1 MEKKWYQKVSNWLF
15 GIVVV
20 ILLSILAIN
29 IHITIQARNNE
40 NVVPSV
46 FGYRPF
52 FVLSGSMEKEIH
64 KGDLIITKIIEPST
78 LKINDVIAFR
88 DEENTVTT
96 HRIIDMI
103 ERDGNTYFVT
113 KGDNNN
119 TQDQNLVEYKDVEGI
134 YVGRVPLVGTILN
147 ELAKPVNAVI
157 LVMGITIV
165 FILLFQRSSRKI
177 KLEEQAEFLAY
188 KREKELALK
197 NMEKIQ
203 KEINE
208 AATTP
213 KKATKTTSTK
223 KDGSKKSTVK
233 AAPKKSATKT
243 STTKKVATKSTAKK
257 TSTTKKVATKK
268 TTAKQTSRKHS

>member
-78 LKINDVIAFR
+78 LNINDIIAFR

-119 TQDQNLVEYKDVEGI
+119 TQDQNLVEFKDVEGI
-134 YVGRVPLVGTILN
+134 YVGRVPLVGTLLN

-165 FILLFQRSSRKI
+165 FILLFQRTSRKI

-213 KKATKTTSTK
+213 KKATKTTTK
-223 KDGSKKSTVK
+223 KASSSKKSVVK
-233 AAPKKSATKT
+233 DAPKKSATKTSTKKVATKSTKT
-243 STTKKVATKSTAKK
+243 STTKKVATKKNP
-257 TSTTKKVATKK
+257 
-268 TTAKQTSRKHS
+268 AKQTSRKHS

>member
-29 IHITIQARNNE
+29 IHITIQAKNNE

-103 ERDGNTYFVT
+103 ERDGNTFFVT

-213 KKATKTTSTK
+213 KKATKTTTTK
-223 KDGSKKSTVK
+223 KGGSKRSTVK
-233 AAPKKSATKT
+233 VAPKKSATKA
-243 STTKKVATKSTAKK
+243 STTKKVATKSTK
-257 TSTTKKVATKK
+257 TNATRKVATKK
-268 TTAKQTSRKHS
+268 NPAKQTSRKHS

>member
-134 YVGRVPLVGTILN
+134 YVGRVPLVGNILN

-157 LVMGITIV
+157 LVMGITII
-165 FILLFQRSSRKI
+165 FILLFQRTSRKI

-188 KREKELALK
+188 KKEKELALK

-213 KKATKTTSTK
+213 KKATKTTTTK
-223 KDGSKKSTVK
+223 KGGSKKSAVK

-243 STTKKVATKSTAKK
+243 STTKKVATKSTK
-257 TSTTKKVATKK
+257 TNATRKVATKK
-268 TTAKQTSRKHS
+268 NPAKQTSRKHS

>member
-29 IHITIQARNNE
+29 IHITIQAKNNE

-157 LVMGITIV
+157 LVMGITII

-213 KKATKTTSTK
+213 KKATKTTTTK
-223 KDGSKKSTVK
+223 KGGSKKSTVK
-233 AAPKKSATKT
+233 DAPKKSATKT
-243 STTKKVATKSTAKK
+243 STTKKVATKSTK
-257 TSTTKKVATKK
+257 TNATRKVATKK
-268 TTAKQTSRKHS
+268 NPAKQTSRKHS

>member
-29 IHITIQARNNE
+29 IHITIQAKNNE
-40 NVVPSV
+40 NVVPNV

-157 LVMGITIV
+157 LVMGITII
-165 FILLFQRSSRKI
+165 FILLFQRTSRKI

-188 KREKELALK
+188 KKEKELALK

-213 KKATKTTSTK
+213 KKATKTTTTK
-223 KDGSKKSTVK
+223 KGGSKKSAVK

-243 STTKKVATKSTAKK
+243 STTKKVATKSTK
-257 TSTTKKVATKK
+257 TSTTRKVATKK
-268 TTAKQTSRKHS
+268 NPAKQTSRKHS

>member
-165 FILLFQRSSRKI
+165 FILLFQRTSKKI

-208 AATTP
+208 AATIP
-213 KKATKTTSTK
+213 KKATKTTTPK
-223 KDGSKKSTVK
+223 KGSSKKSAVK
-233 AAPKKSATKT
+233 AAPKKGTTKT
-243 STTKKVATKSTAKK
+243 STTKKVATKSTK

-268 TTAKQTSRKHS
+268 NPAKQTSRKHS

>member
-29 IHITIQARNNE
+29 IHITIQAKNNE

-208 AATTP
+208 AAITP
-213 KKATKTTSTK
+213 KKATKTTTTK
-223 KDGSKKSTVK
+223 KGGSKKSTVK

-243 STTKKVATKSTAKK
+243 STTKKVATKSTK
-257 TSTTKKVATKK
+257 TSATRKVATKK
-268 TTAKQTSRKHS
+268 NPAKQTSRKHS

>member
-29 IHITIQARNNE
+29 IHITIQAKNNE

-103 ERDGNTYFVT
+103 ERDGNTFFVT

-157 LVMGITIV
+157 LVMGITII

-213 KKATKTTSTK
+213 KKATKTTTTK
-223 KDGSKKSTVK
+223 KGGSKKSTVK

-243 STTKKVATKSTAKK
+243 STTKKVATKSTK
-257 TSTTKKVATKK
+257 TNATRKVATKK
-268 TTAKQTSRKHS
+268 NPAKQTSRKHS

>member
-29 IHITIQARNNE
+29 IHITIQAKNNE

-157 LVMGITIV
+157 LVMGITII

-213 KKATKTTSTK
+213 KKATKTTTTK
-223 KDGSKKSTVK
+223 KGGSKKSTVK
-233 AAPKKSATKT
+233 DAPKKSATKT
-243 STTKKVATKSTAKK
+243 STTKKVATKSTK
-257 TSTTKKVATKK
+257 TNATRKVATKK
-268 TTAKQTSRKHS
+268 KPAKQTSRKHS

>member
-29 IHITIQARNNE
+29 IHITIQAKNNE

-208 AATTP
+208 AATIP
-213 KKATKTTSTK
+213 KKATKTTTTK
-223 KDGSKKSTVK
+223 KGGSKKSTVND
-233 AAPKKSATKT
+233 APKKSATKT
-243 STTKKVATKSTAKK
+243 STTKKVATKSTK
-257 TSTTKKVATKK
+257 TNATRKVATKK
-268 TTAKQTSRKHS
+268 NPAKQTSRKHS

>member
-15 GIVVV
+15 GIVVI

-29 IHITIQARNNE
+29 IHITIQAKNNE
-40 NVVPSV
+40 NVVPNV

-78 LKINDVIAFR
+78 LNINDIIAFR

-119 TQDQNLVEYKDVEGI
+119 TQDQNLVEFKDVEGI
-134 YVGRVPLVGTILN
+134 YVGRVPLVGTLLN

-165 FILLFQRSSRKI
+165 FILLFQRTSRKI

-213 KKATKTTSTK
+213 KKATKTTTK
-223 KDGSKKSTVK
+223 KASSSKKSVVK
-233 AAPKKSATKT
+233 DAPKKSATKTSTKKVATKSTKT
-243 STTKKVATKSTAKK
+243 STTKKVATKKNP
-257 TSTTKKVATKK
+257 
-268 TTAKQTSRKHS
+268 AKQTSRKHS

>member
-29 IHITIQARNNE
+29 IHITIQAKNNE

-157 LVMGITIV
+157 LVMGITII

-213 KKATKTTSTK
+213 KKATKTTTTK
-223 KDGSKKSTVK
+223 KGGSKKSTVK

-243 STTKKVATKSTAKK
+243 STTKKVATKSTK
-257 TSTTKKVATKK
+257 TNATRKVATKK
-268 TTAKQTSRKHS
+268 NPAKQTSRKHS

>member
-29 IHITIQARNNE
+29 IHITIQAKNNE

-134 YVGRVPLVGTILN
+134 YVGRVPLVGTMLN

-165 FILLFQRSSRKI
+165 FILLFQRTSRKI

-208 AATTP
+208 AATIP
-213 KKATKTTSTK
+213 KKATKTTTPK
-223 KDGSKKSTVK
+223 KGSSKKSAVK
-233 AAPKKSATKT
+233 AAPKKGTTKT
-243 STTKKVATKSTAKK
+243 STTKKVATKSTK

-268 TTAKQTSRKHS
+268 NPAKQTSRKHS

>member
-29 IHITIQARNNE
+29 IHITIQAKNNE

-157 LVMGITIV
+157 LVMGITII

-213 KKATKTTSTK
+213 KKATKTTTTK
-223 KDGSKKSTVK
+223 KGGSKKSTVK
-233 AAPKKSATKT
+233 TVPKKSATKT
-243 STTKKVATKSTAKK
+243 STTKKVATKSTK
-257 TSTTKKVATKK
+257 TNATRKVATKK
-268 TTAKQTSRKHS
+268 NPAKQTSRKHS

>member
-29 IHITIQARNNE
+29 IHITIQAKNNE

-157 LVMGITIV
+157 LVMGITII

-188 KREKELALK
+188 KKEKELALK

-213 KKATKTTSTK
+213 KKATKTTTTK
-223 KDGSKKSTVK
+223 KGGSKKSTVK

-243 STTKKVATKSTAKK
+243 STTKKVATKSTK
-257 TSTTKKVATKK
+257 TNATRKVATKK
-268 TTAKQTSRKHS
+268 NPAKQTSRKHS

>member
-157 LVMGITIV
+157 LVMGITII
-165 FILLFQRSSRKI
+165 FILLFQRTSRKI

-188 KREKELALK
+188 KKEKELALK

-213 KKATKTTSTK
+213 KKATKTTTTK
-223 KDGSKKSTVK
+223 KGGSKKSAVK

-243 STTKKVATKSTAKK
+243 STTKKVATKSTNTNA
-257 TSTTKKVATKK
+257 TRTVATKK
-268 TTAKQTSRKHS
+268 NPAKQTRRKHS

>member
-29 IHITIQARNNE
+29 IHITIQAKNNE

-208 AATTP
+208 ATTTP
-213 KKATKTTSTK
+213 KKATKTTTTK
-223 KDGSKKSTVK
+223 KGGSKKSTVK
-233 AAPKKSATKT
+233 DAPKKSATKT
-243 STTKKVATKSTAKK
+243 STTKKVATKSTK
-257 TSTTKKVATKK
+257 TNATRKVATKK
-268 TTAKQTSRKHS
+268 NPAKQTSRKHS

>member
-29 IHITIQARNNE
+29 IHITIQAKNNE

-103 ERDGNTYFVT
+103 ERDSNTYFVT

-157 LVMGITIV
+157 LVMGITII

-188 KREKELALK
+188 KKEKELALK

-213 KKATKTTSTK
+213 KKATKTITTK
-223 KDGSKKSTVK
+223 KVGSKKSTVK

-243 STTKKVATKSTAKK
+243 STTKKVATKSTK
-257 TSTTKKVATKK
+257 TNATRKVATKK
-268 TTAKQTSRKHS
+268 NPAKQTSRKHS

>member
-188 KREKELALK
+188 KKEKELALK

-213 KKATKTTSTK
+213 KKATKTTATK
-223 KDGSKKSTVK
+223 KGGSKKSTVK

-243 STTKKVATKSTAKK
+243 STTKKVATKSTK
-257 TSTTKKVATKK
+257 TNATRKVATKK
-268 TTAKQTSRKHS
+268 NPAKQTSRKHS

>member
-29 IHITIQARNNE
+29 IHITIQAKNNE

-188 KREKELALK
+188 KKEKELALK

-213 KKATKTTSTK
+213 KKATKTITTK
-223 KDGSKKSTVK
+223 KVGSKKSTVK

-243 STTKKVATKSTAKK
+243 STTKKVATKSTK
-257 TSTTKKVATKK
+257 TNATRKVATKK
-268 TTAKQTSRKHS
+268 NPAKQTSRKHS

>member
-29 IHITIQARNNE
+29 IHITIQAKNNE

-213 KKATKTTSTK
+213 KKATKTTTTK
-223 KDGSKKSTVK
+223 KGGSKKSTVK
-233 AAPKKSATKT
+233 AVPKKSATKT
-243 STTKKVATKSTAKK
+243 STTKKVATKSTK
-257 TSTTKKVATKK
+257 TNATRKVATKK
-268 TTAKQTSRKHS
+268 NPAKQTSRKHS

>member
-157 LVMGITIV
+157 LVMGITII
-165 FILLFQRSSRKI
+165 FILLFQRTSRKI

-213 KKATKTTSTK
+213 KKATKTTTTK
-223 KDGSKKSTVK
+223 KGGSKKSTVK

-243 STTKKVATKSTAKK
+243 STTKKVATKSTK
-257 TSTTKKVATKK
+257 TNATKKVATKK
-268 TTAKQTSRKHS
+268 NPAKQTSRKHS

>member
-29 IHITIQARNNE
+29 IHITIQAKNNE

-165 FILLFQRSSRKI
+165 FILLFQRTSRKI

-188 KREKELALK
+188 KKEKELALK

-208 AATTP
+208 AATIP
-213 KKATKTTSTK
+213 KKATKTTTPK
-223 KDGSKKSTVK
+223 KGSSKKSAVK
-233 AAPKKSATKT
+233 AAPKKGTTKT
-243 STTKKVATKSTAKK
+243 STTKKVATKSTK

-268 TTAKQTSRKHS
+268 NPAKQTSRKHS

>member
-29 IHITIQARNNE
+29 IHITIQAKNNE

-208 AATTP
+208 VVTIP
-213 KKATKTTSTK
+213 KKATKTTTTK
-223 KDGSKKSTVK
+223 KGGSKKSTVK
-233 AAPKKSATKT
+233 DAPKKSATKT
-243 STTKKVATKSTAKK
+243 STTKKVATKSTK
-257 TSTTKKVATKK
+257 TNATRKVATKK
-268 TTAKQTSRKHS
+268 NPAKQTSRKHS

>member
-64 KGDLIITKIIEPST
+64 KGDLIITKIIDPST
-78 LKINDVIAFR
+78 LNVNDVIAFR

-134 YVGRVPLVGTILN
+134 YVGRVPFVGTALN

-157 LVMGITIV
+157 LVMGITII
-165 FILLFQRSSRKI
+165 FILF
-177 KLEEQAEFLAY
+177 
-188 KREKELALK
+188 
-197 NMEKIQ
+197 
-203 KEINE
+203 
-208 AATTP
+208 
-213 KKATKTTSTK
+213 
-223 KDGSKKSTVK
+223 
-233 AAPKKSATKT
+233 
-243 STTKKVATKSTAKK
+243 
-257 TSTTKKVATKK
+257 
-268 TTAKQTSRKHS
+268 

>member
-29 IHITIQARNNE
+29 IHITIQAKNNE

-157 LVMGITIV
+157 LVMGITII

-188 KREKELALK
+188 KKEKELALK

-213 KKATKTTSTK
+213 KKATKTTTTK
-223 KDGSKKSTVK
+223 KGGSKKSTVK
-233 AAPKKSATKT
+233 DAPKKSATKT
-243 STTKKVATKSTAKK
+243 STTKKVATKSTK
-257 TSTTKKVATKK
+257 TNATRKVATKK
-268 TTAKQTSRKHS
+268 NPAKQTSRKHS